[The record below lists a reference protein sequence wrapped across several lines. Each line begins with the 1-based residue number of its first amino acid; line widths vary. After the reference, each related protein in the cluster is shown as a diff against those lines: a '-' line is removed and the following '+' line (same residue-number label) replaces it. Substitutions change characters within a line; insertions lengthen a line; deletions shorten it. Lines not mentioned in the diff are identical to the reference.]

1 MESNPWAA
9 TKRGK
14 AFSVRRPAAA
24 AASTRPPTTLISRA
38 MASQDRQRRRNPAWN
53 TSLTAPTARSFRDV
67 SLPFPMGVPKVATL

>member
-1 MESNPWAA
+1 
-9 TKRGK
+9 
-14 AFSVRRPAAA
+14 
-24 AASTRPPTTLISRA
+24 